1 MTIRTPVRPG
11 RSGGRPECQDGAFGP
26 PPLPAQGHRRLLV
39 ALTAGALLAAVSVA
53 LFLAYPDRLGSD
65 PTFMSPHENVRYHL
79 AQQWVRTGRPT
90 YQVPGFERLPGE
102 VAPASTPRDA
112 ALLGDRVVPKDFPYA
127 LGVVAVLLAIDPR
140 LPLLLSTVSGIGVLL
155 VAGLLAWEL
164 SRSRAAV
171 LLAAA
176 LVATSTSFYAAIAG
190 LLETGA
196 TTALAVLTGTLAL
209 CRGRRTATDP
219 RRAARLDM
227 LGGACYGL
235 AVGLHHGVALL
246 IAGLLA
252 AFVLPRFGGHPSR
265 WLALGAGL
273 AGALLPV
280 LAYDAWLFGSPLA
293 TGYAVGER
301 FFDEHFGHHTAG
313 LFDLR
318 PALLVH
324 ELRLYLARPEV
335 VLLIAAAGAVVVGGR
350 GRRRHPAHAVGVGL
364 LLGGPAY
371 LTFMGARPLWGMDEF
386 RVNASLLRYGLPL
399 LALVAVLAASTVAGV
414 TSRRWRA
421 LVWSGASLTVLL
433 SLAATFLVPEGPLH
447 IRAVTVTAVRMR
459 HAVLAATP
467 SGAVVLTARGDKLL
481 WPDRST
487 LTVAYLVR
495 GDGRAGDGD
504 PIYTAVPS
512 AALVADV
519 LARLVERGEPVYVW
533 NDGWLNPAD
542 PTLDQLTRERGLAR
556 HDTAVSGLSRYTLE
570 PQTAYRDLGDQVV
583 SGASRPR

>member
-1 MTIRTPVRPG
+1 VIIQTPALPD
-11 RSGGRPECQDGAFGP
+11 RSGGRLEGQDGAFGP
-26 PPLPAQGHRRLLV
+26 PPLPAQGHRRWLV
-39 ALTAGALLAAVSVA
+39 ALTAGALLAAVGVA

-90 YQVPGFERLPGE
+90 YRIPGFQGLPGE

-112 ALLGDRVVPKDFPYA
+112 ALSGDRVVPKDFPYA
-127 LGVVAVLLAIDPR
+127 LGMVAVLLAIDPR
-140 LPLLLSTVSGIGVLL
+140 LPMLLSTVSGIGVLL

-164 SRSRAAV
+164 SRSRAAA
-171 LLAAA
+171 LLGAA
-176 LVATSTSFYAAIAG
+176 LVASSTAFYAATAG

-196 TTALAVLTGTLAL
+196 TTALAVLAGTLAL
-209 CRGRRTATDP
+209 CHGRRIGTDP

-246 IAGLLA
+246 VTGLLA
-252 AFVLPRFGGHPSR
+252 AFALPRFGGRPSR

-293 TGYAVGER
+293 TGYGVGET
-301 FFDEHFGHHTAG
+301 FFNENFSHHTAG

-318 PALLVH
+318 PAPLARQLW
-324 ELRLYLARPEV
+324 LYLGRPEV
-335 VLLIAAAGAVVVGGR
+335 ILPIAAAGAVVAGGWAR
-350 GRRRHPAHAVGVGL
+350 GRPAARALGVGL
-364 LLGGPAY
+364 LLGGPTY
-371 LTFMGARPLWGMDEF
+371 LTFMAARPLWGMDEF

-399 LALVAVLAASTVAGV
+399 FALAAVLAASTVARLAP
-414 TSRRWRA
+414 RRWQV
-421 LVWSGASLTVLL
+421 LVWSGACLSVLL
-433 SLAATFLVPEGPLH
+433 SLAATFLAPEGPLQ
-447 IRAVTVTAVRMR
+447 IRAETVTGVRLR

-467 SGAVVLTARGDKLL
+467 PGAVVLTARGDKFL
-481 WPDRST
+481 WPARST

-495 GDGRAGDGD
+495 GDGRVGDDD

-512 AALVADV
+512 PAVVADV
-519 LARLVERGEPVYVW
+519 LARLVERGEPAYVW

-542 PTLDQLTRERGLAR
+542 PTLDRLIRERGLAR
-556 HDTAVSGLSRYTLE
+556 HDTAVGGLSRYTLE
-570 PQTAYRDLGDQVV
+570 QPAV
-583 SGASRPR
+583 PR

>member
-1 MTIRTPVRPG
+1 MTTQTPALPD
-11 RSGGRPECQDGAFGP
+11 RSGGRPECQAGAFGP
-26 PPLPAQGHRRLLV
+26 PPLAARGHRRVLV

-79 AQQWVRTGRPT
+79 ARQWVRTGRPT
-90 YQVPGFERLPGE
+90 YRVPGFDRLPGE

-127 LGVVAVLLAIDPR
+127 LGMVAVLLAIDPR
-140 LPLLLSTVSGIGVLL
+140 LPMLLSTVSGIGVLL

-164 SRSRAAV
+164 SRSRAAG
-171 LLAAA
+171 LLAAV
-176 LVATSTSFYAAIAG
+176 LVASSTSFYAATAG

-196 TTALAVLTGTLAL
+196 TTALAVLAGTLAL
-209 CRGRRTATDP
+209 CHGRRIGTDP
-219 RRAARLDM
+219 GRAARLDM

-235 AVGLHHGVALL
+235 AIGLHHGVVLL
-246 IAGLLA
+246 VAGLLA
-252 AFVLPRFGGHPSR
+252 AFALPRFGGRPRR
-265 WLALGAGL
+265 WVALGAGL

-280 LAYDAWLFGSPLA
+280 FAYNMWLFGSPLT
-293 TGYAVGER
+293 TGYGVGER
-301 FFDEHFGHHTAG
+301 FFNENFGQHTAG

-318 PALLVH
+318 PALLAH
-324 ELRLYLARPEV
+324 QLWLYLGRPEV

-371 LTFMGARPLWGMDEF
+371 LAFMAARPLWGIDEF

-399 LALVAVLAASTVAGV
+399 FALVAVLAASTVAGV
-414 TSRRWRA
+414 APRRWRVLA
-421 LVWSGASLTVLL
+421 WSGASLTVLL
-433 SLAATFLVPEGPLH
+433 GLAATFLVPEGPLQ
-447 IRAVTVTAVRMR
+447 IRADTVTGVRLR

-467 SGAVVLTARGDKLL
+467 PGAVVLTARGDKFL

-495 GDGRAGDGD
+495 GDGRVGDDD

-512 AALVADV
+512 PALVADV
-519 LARLVERGEPVYVW
+519 LARLVERGEQTYVW
-533 NDGWLNPAD
+533 NDGWLDPAD
-542 PTLDQLTRERGLAR
+542 PTLDQLTRARGLAR
-556 HDTAVSGLSRYTLE
+556 HDTLVGGLSRYTLE
-570 PQTAYRDLGDQVV
+570 QQTGLR
-583 SGASRPR
+583 